1 MYLFYYLFGCING
14 YNKIGD
20 YDLIIEYILVYV
32 LDIIRY
38 RVYLVIIFLNK

>member
-14 YNKIGD
+14 YKKNRRLVWVNY
-20 YDLIIEYILVYV
+20 YDLVIEYILVYV

-38 RVYLVIIFLNK
+38 RV